1 VLKKIGMT
9 LLSLFLV
16 SGCTTSSIRSLSNTT
31 GSLKLSQSAQLDP
44 DLIKGINDLAFKLQ
58 AQNPS
63 ENEFIS
69 ALSIY
74 LALAMTSHGTANESY
89 DQFMDL
95 LNPKGLDQTAWLE
108 QLRALQG
115 NLNASSP
122 VKIALS
128 NSLWIRDSFAKQ
140 VKEDFLK
147 RNETYFGAMIA
158 ALNFDSPSAVD
169 DINAWVKKNTNNLIE
184 KTLDQINPSTIMFLI
199 NTIYFKGDWVNPFDK
214 NKTTDRTFYGL
225 TEKTV
230 KFMNQIDSFHYNE
243 TSDHQ
248 SVLLPYEGNKVGM
261 LIVMGKQGQRV
272 IDSSESFKAELESL
286 KNVRIT
292 LRLPQV
298 DIATKRIL
306 NEDLIKLGLS
316 DPFDSSKAD
325 FSNLA
330 DADLFISQVLHKA
343 RLLIDEEGTEAAAVT
358 SISIDTTSI
367 EITDYEMNID
377 HPFQVF
383 IVDLEQNLIL
393 FSGYLNDVQASQ

>member
-1 VLKKIGMT
+1 MLKKIGMT
-9 LLSLFLV
+9 FLSLILV
-16 SGCTTSSIRSLSNTT
+16 SGCTTSSIKNLSKTT
-31 GSLKLSQSAQLDP
+31 GSLKLAQSAQLDP

-58 AQNPS
+58 DKNPS
-63 ENEFIS
+63 ENEFMS

-74 LALAMTSHGTANESY
+74 LALAMTSHGTANASY

-95 LNPKGLDQTAWLE
+95 LNPNDLDQTEWLS
-108 QLRALQG
+108 QLRDLQG
-115 NLNASSP
+115 NLNASRE

-128 NSLWIRDSFAKQ
+128 NSLWIRDAFAKQ
-140 VKEDFLK
+140 VKADFLK
-147 RNETYFGAMIA
+147 RNETYFGAMVA
-158 ALNFDSPSAVD
+158 ALDFDSPSAVD
-169 DINAWVKKNTNNLIE
+169 DINTWVKKNTNKLIE

-214 NKTTDRTFYGL
+214 NKTTDRTFYGI
-225 TEKTV
+225 TEEHV
-230 KFMNQIDSFHYNE
+230 KFMNQIGSYLYHE
-243 TSDHQ
+243 GEDHQ
-248 SVLLPYEGNKVGM
+248 SVLLPYESNKVGM
-261 LIVMGKQGQRV
+261 LIVMGNQGQV
-272 IDSSESFKAELESL
+272 VVDSSETFKAELEAL
-286 KNVRIT
+286 KSTRIT
-292 LRLPQV
+292 LRLPKV

-316 DPFDSSKAD
+316 DPFDASKAD

-358 SISIDTTSI
+358 SVSIDTTSI
-367 EITDYEMNID
+367 EITDYEMSID

-393 FSGYLNDVQASQ
+393 FSGYLNDVQASE